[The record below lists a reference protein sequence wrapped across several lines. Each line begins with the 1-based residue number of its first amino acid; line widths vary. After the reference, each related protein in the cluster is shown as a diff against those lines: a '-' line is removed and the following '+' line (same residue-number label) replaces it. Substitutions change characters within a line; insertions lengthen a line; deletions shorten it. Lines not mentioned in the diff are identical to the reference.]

1 MEVRQTLRGTAVP
14 KALLTVL
21 ALCAA
26 VLMAVGA
33 SYIGRGATGSGSL
46 DSNVH
51 PAPFTVLRQDYQGP
65 ASTQLIDR
73 GAERHAGSTVVRRGS
88 PDWMPP
94 GFRD

>member
-1 MEVRQTLRGTAVP
+1 MEIRQSLRGTAVP

-26 VLMAVGA
+26 VLLAVGA
-33 SYIGRGATGSGSL
+33 SYIGRGAGGSGSFGI
-46 DSNVH
+46 NVH

-65 ASTQLIDR
+65 VITPLLDR
-73 GAERHAGSTVVRRGS
+73 GAERPAGSTVIRRGS
-88 PDWMPP
+88 PDWTPP